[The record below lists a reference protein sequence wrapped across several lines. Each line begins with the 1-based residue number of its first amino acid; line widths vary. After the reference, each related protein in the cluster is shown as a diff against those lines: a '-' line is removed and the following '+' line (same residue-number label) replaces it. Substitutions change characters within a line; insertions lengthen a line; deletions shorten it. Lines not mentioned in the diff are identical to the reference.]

1 MATPVLKTRDRIVEA
16 ARRLFN
22 ERGYGEVT
30 TAALASHLGMAEGNL
45 WYHFK
50 TKRALLEAIAAH
62 YADSIAA
69 RLRLHPG
76 MATDCVEDYVALLKT
91 CMHEFRTFRFLF
103 RDQATYGEHV
113 ESISAQAPHWLEASF
128 VQFEEHLAALV
139 DHRLLDWP
147 RGQLR
152 DLAINATII
161 LRYGLEHFR
170 EMGEPTAEGTG
181 AVRKT
186 LLRHLT
192 LFDHAL
198 EPVTADRLRTA
209 IGRME
214 LEALAE
220 AA

>member
-1 MATPVLKTRDRIVEA
+1 MKTRDRIVEA

-30 TAALASHLGMAEGNL
+30 TASLAAHLGMAEGNL

-62 YADSIAA
+62 YAGTIEA
-69 RLRLHPG
+69 RLRLRPG
-76 MATDCVEDYVALLKT
+76 MAKDCVEDYIVLLKA

-103 RDQATYGEHV
+103 RDQAAYGEHV
-113 ESISAQAPHWLEASF
+113 ESIAAQAPHWLEASF
-128 VQFEEHLAALV
+128 TQIEDHLAALV

-147 RGQLR
+147 RAQLR

-170 EMGEPTAEGTG
+170 EMGEATAEGTG

-192 LFDHAL
+192 LFGHAL
-198 EPVTADRLRTA
+198 TPATAERLRIA
-209 IGRME
+209 IERME
-214 LEALAE
+214 LGALAE